1 MNLSLIMLLS
11 ACIPNHVV
19 KFIIITELLK
29 WIYQIV
35 YEIFFGG
42 IPKVKILDSP
52 LFASRMK
59 PSPQIRSSSRT
70 KRTAAGNLVG
80 TWQVLCVMDGPDVDE

>member
-1 MNLSLIMLLS
+1 MLLS

-19 KFIIITELLK
+19 KFTIVTELLK
-29 WIYQIV
+29 WIYQII

-52 LFASRMK
+52 LLMSLKFRGYLDWS
-59 PSPQIRSSSRT
+59 
-70 KRTAAGNLVG
+70 
-80 TWQVLCVMDGPDVDE
+80 